1 MSYTSNTPAV
11 IPACAGT
18 TGEGQRKK
26 GGRVVAAFQ
35 LLCAM
40 FLFVAASANA
50 TPHVFLVQNSGWMEP
65 FYSDPKSQFKPLVG
79 ALAGAVVQ
87 PGDALVLA
95 AFNQSL
101 PGAPSPKALLSLKA
115 DDKTTR
121 NRVNA
126 ALADLETARKP
137 NSVALA
143 DTDLGEAVQAA
154 ITSALGGKPG
164 IVWLVT
170 NNRNSPNNDQAT
182 SARNREF
189 YELIHRGAAIDK
201 VVAFPLKMPVQG
213 KHYSANGLMV
223 YAFAVGKEGSRA
235 LDGLLVSG
243 RIKSVITEQPA
254 RLKPLDRDTVRLVPA
269 QVENAPGVAF
279 SQAPNGGLRADVDP
293 DARTPRASI
302 RWQLENTMY
311 PYTITSA
318 TLSARS
324 ALAGEARKIALAN
337 TEVANLAPG
346 KPAPLGSTME
356 LPVAQLPDKWS
367 MAAMKSAGSAYMLP
381 GRIELHLANQRL
393 ELSQAFRQR
402 MAALFPGDPLPD
414 IFTPPA
420 TVQASNAVLPIEV
433 RVHYGMGPLAALGG
447 IALALLA
454 AAGAAAY
461 AYGRPRVAHVTVE
474 DELRTMRA
482 RPGTTQAIYDKAGA
496 QVAQLKTTMFGH
508 QLIDLR
514 EGAQVRLGR

>member
-1 MSYTSNTPAV
+1 MRARFAHLLAALV
-11 IPACAGT
+11 ALFAMAG
-18 TGEGQRKK
+18 
-26 GGRVVAAFQ
+26 AW
-35 LLCAM
+35 
-40 FLFVAASANA
+40 A

-101 PGAPSPKALLSLKA
+101 PGAPSPKALLSMKA
-115 DDKTTR
+115 DDKVR
-121 NRVNA
+121 SRVGG
-126 ALADLETARKP
+126 ALANLDTARKP
-137 NSVALA
+137 NSSALA

-154 ITSALGGKPG
+154 ITTALGGKPG

-182 SARNREF
+182 AARNREF
-189 YELIHRGAAIDK
+189 YELIHRGQAIDK
-201 VVAFPLKMPVQG
+201 VVAFPLRMPVQG
-213 KHYSANGLMV
+213 RHYQANGLMV

-235 LDGLLVSG
+235 LDGLLASG
-243 RIKSVITEQPA
+243 RIARVITEQPA
-254 RLKPLDRDTVRLVPA
+254 RLKPLDRDTVRLVPV
-269 QVENAPGVAF
+269 QVEDAPGVSF
-279 SQAPNGGLRADVDP
+279 SQAPGGALRADVDP
-293 DARTPRASI
+293 DARTPKASV
-302 RWQLENTMY
+302 RWNLENAMY
-311 PYTITSA
+311 PYTIVSA
-318 TLSARS
+318 TLGARS
-324 ALAGEARKIALAN
+324 MLAGEDRPINLASSRV
-337 TEVANLAPG
+337 ENLAPG
-346 KPAPLGSTME
+346 KPLPLGSTMQ

-367 MAAMKSAGSAYMLP
+367 MEALKSAGSAYVLP

-393 ELSQAFRQR
+393 ALSQDFRER

-420 TVQASNAVLPIEV
+420 TVQASTAVLPLEV

-447 IALALLA
+447 LAAALLA
-454 AAGAAAY
+454 AAGAAAW
-461 AYGRPRVAHVTVE
+461 AYGRPRVTQVTVE

-482 RPGTTQAIYDKAGA
+482 RPGTMQPIYDKAGV
-496 QVAQLKTTMFGH
+496 QVAMLKTTLFGH
-508 QLIDLR
+508 QLTDLR

>member
-1 MSYTSNTPAV
+1 MRTL
-11 IPACAGT
+11 IRHCL
-18 TGEGQRKK
+18 
-26 GGRVVAAFQ
+26 AFLA
-35 LLCAM
+35 LLM
-40 FLFVAASANA
+40 AASAWA

-101 PGAPSPKALLSLKA
+101 PGAPSPKALVSFKA
-115 DDKTTR
+115 DGKSVR
-121 NRVNA
+121 GRVDA
-126 ALADLETARKP
+126 ALAGLDTARKP
-137 NSVALA
+137 NSSALA
-143 DTDLGEAVQAA
+143 DTDLGEAVGAA
-154 ITSALGGKPG
+154 ISSALGGKPG

-182 SARNREF
+182 AARNREF

-201 VVAFPLKMPVQG
+201 VVAFPLRMPVQG
-213 KHYSANGLMV
+213 KHYAANGLMV

-235 LDGLLVSG
+235 LDGLLASG
-243 RIKSVITEQPA
+243 RVQRVITEQPA
-254 RLKPLDRDTVRLVPA
+254 RLKPLDRDTVRLSPA
-269 QVENAPGVAF
+269 QVEDAPGVAF
-279 SQAPNGGLRADVDP
+279 SQAPGGALRADIDP

-302 RWQLENTMY
+302 RWNLENTMY

-318 TLSARS
+318 TLGARS
-324 ALAGEARKIALAN
+324 MLAGEDRKIDLAS
-337 TEVANLAPG
+337 TRVSNLAPG
-346 KPAPLGSTME
+346 KPLPLGSTMQ

-367 MAAMKSAGSAYMLP
+367 MEAMKSAGSAYVLP

-414 IFTPPA
+414 IFTPPS

-447 IALALLA
+447 LAAALLA
-454 AAGAAAY
+454 AGGAAAW
-461 AYGRPRVAHVTVE
+461 AYGRPRVAQVTVE

-482 RPGTTQAIYDKAGA
+482 RPGTTQPIYDKAGA
-496 QVAQLKTTMFGH
+496 QVAQLKTTLFGH
-508 QLIDLR
+508 QLTDLR